1 MKDFLKVAKRYHY
14 PSFLTLTVVLLLIV
28 ALDYF
33 VSAKVSAM
41 AINDYASGAPAQYP
55 ILKTDYKPYISAKGA
70 LVMDADSQVVL
81 YEKNPSLRFAPA
93 STTKIMTALTALE
106 YFNLSDI
113 LTVKRE
119 ATEGS
124 TLGLK
129 IGQKMTFENLLYALL
144 LPSANDSAFVI
155 AQNYKG
161 EEAGF
166 IAKMNENVA
175 KFNLHNTHFEDPA
188 GLLDDQ
194 DYTTP
199 LDLAR
204 LASLALKNETFT
216 KIVATKQ
223 KVITD
228 VDGTLKVNATNL
240 NKLLGLNGVSGIK
253 TGYTEGARGVLVT
266 SKEEKGKKLIIV
278 VMGSQDRFLD
288 TQILIS
294 MISGNVTYLPIRLQ

>member
-1 MKDFLKVAKRYHY
+1 MKDFLKAAKRYQY
-14 PSFLTLTVVLLLIV
+14 PGFLFLTIILLVVLI
-28 ALDYF
+28 LDYF
-33 VSAKVSAM
+33 VSSKVSAM
-41 AINDYASGAPAQYP
+41 EINNYVSGSPASYP
-55 ILKTDYKPYISAKGA
+55 ILKANYEPYISAKGA
-70 LVMDADSQVVL
+70 IVMDADSQVIL

-106 YFNLSDI
+106 HFNLSDV

-124 TLGLK
+124 SLGLK
-129 IGQKMTFENLLYALL
+129 LGQKMTFENLLYALL

-155 AQNYKG
+155 AQNYKD

-166 IAKMNENVA
+166 IARMNENA
-175 KFNLHNTHFEDPA
+175 KKFNLHNTHFEDPA

-228 VDGTLKVNATNL
+228 VDGGLKINASNL
-240 NKLLGLNGVSGIK
+240 NKLLGIDGVSGIK
-253 TGYTEGARGVLVT
+253 TGYTEGAGGVLVT
-266 SKEEKGKKLIIV
+266 AKEEKGKTLIIV
-278 VMGSQDRFLD
+278 VMGSEDRFLD
-288 TQILIS
+288 TQIL
-294 MISGNVTYLPIRLQ
+294 MKMVSGNITYLPIHP